1 MHTLLP
7 RAGCSAVGNAA
18 TPGRRVQ
25 ADVHGTNRHLPVC
38 VQPHTA
44 GLITDE
50 KLGKVDALQPL
61 AAELGCTLTQLAV
74 AWAASNPDVS
84 SVILGATRVCG

>member
-1 MHTLLP
+1 
-7 RAGCSAVGNAA
+7 V
-18 TPGRRVQ
+18 
-25 ADVHGTNRHLPVC
+25 TNRHLLAY

-50 KLGKVDALQPL
+50 KLARVDALQPL
-61 AAELGCTLTQLAV
+61 AAELGCTLPQLAV

-84 SVILGATRVCG
+84 SVFPGRNPGVRLTASGSAWMDAVGSCG